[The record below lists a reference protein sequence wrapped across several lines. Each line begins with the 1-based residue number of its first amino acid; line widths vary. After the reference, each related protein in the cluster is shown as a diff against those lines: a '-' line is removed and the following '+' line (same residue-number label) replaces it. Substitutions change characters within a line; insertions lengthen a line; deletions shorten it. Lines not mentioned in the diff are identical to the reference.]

1 MHKGTKKAERKRR
14 KSEEKYKGK
23 QKQCGFANFSLQTR
37 TH

>member
-14 KSEEKYKGK
+14 KSGEKYKGG
-23 QKQCGFANFSLQTR
+23 QKQSGFANFTLQTR

>member
-14 KSEEKYKGK
+14 KSEEKHKGE
-23 QKQCGFANFSLQTR
+23 QKESEFANFSLQIL